1 MLADAQLF
9 WTRPKSR
16 GGAQIAFMNNSG
28 VRGDLVPRADGTVT
42 YGQLFAL
49 QPFENHVIVMNLTG
63 AQLKRL
69 LEQQFLD
76 AAEPGMLM
84 PSAGFAFT
92 YDVRRAAG
100 DRIVRMTLNG
110 KPIDPKR
117 IYRVTTNSFLAAGGD
132 NFSVFAEGTERFDS
146 GLDLD
151 ALEAYLKTNPAIP
164 TGGRVK
170 SLHIVRDKTAG
181 SSVRS

>member
-1 MLADAQLF
+1 
-9 WTRPKSR
+9 
-16 GGAQIAFMNNSG
+16 MNNSG

-49 QPFENHVIVMNLTG
+49 QPFENHVIVMTLAG

-76 AAEPGMLM
+76 TAEPNMLM
-84 PSAGFAFT
+84 PSAGFSYT
-92 YDVRRAAG
+92 YDVRRPDG
-100 DRIVRMTLNG
+100 DRVVKMSFNG
-110 KPIDPKR
+110 KPIDPTR
-117 IYRVTTNSFLAAGGD
+117 NYRVTTNSFLAAGGD
-132 NFSVFAEGTERFDS
+132 NFSVFTEGTDRFDA

-151 ALEAYLKTNPAIP
+151 ALEAYLKANPPVP

-170 SLHIVRDKTAG
+170 SLHIVRDQTAG
-181 SSVRS
+181 SSARS